1 MVDHWILISSIA
13 NMNAQSL
20 VPKDIDFQEKK
31 ISRLTSSFVKRL
43 LKNTSIGISTS
54 HTLVQGEQCVFSHAI
69 KYTKAEGPEQQ
80 LNEFRREALSPKIV
94 EKWNPF

>member
-20 VPKDIDFQEKK
+20 VPQEIDFQEKK
-31 ISRLTSSFVKRL
+31 ISRLTTSFVKRL
-43 LKNTSIGISTS
+43 LKNTSIGISTKN
-54 HTLVQGEQCVFSHAI
+54 TLVQGEQCVFSRAI
-69 KYTKAEGPEQQ
+69 KYTKAEGPEKQ

>member
-1 MVDHWILISSIA
+1 
-13 NMNAQSL
+13 
-20 VPKDIDFQEKK
+20 
-31 ISRLTSSFVKRL
+31 

-54 HTLVQGEQCVFSHAI
+54 HTLVQGKQCVFSHAI

-80 LNEFRREALSPKIV
+80 LNEFKREALSPKIV